1 MAGDWI
7 PIRIDLADEPE
18 VIAIGDELGIDYDMV
33 VGKLVRLWGW
43 ANRTTADGNARRVTQ
58 KWVDARVSAP
68 GFAKAMADVGWL
80 TIAPTGIE
88 FPRFDVWNSQSGK
101 QRILG
106 AKRAAAFRQNQGQ
119 KSNDAG
125 VTIALPTEQKRI
137 DSSLP
142 AKPPREKKPKQA
154 HKRPPDELF
163 DAVAQITASDP
174 KSSGSHIGRVCR
186 DLRASDSPYTVADV
200 KQLASILEKRG
211 FTLPITL
218 GTVSKYIGWTRD
230 EKHKVQGKTLEQI
243 AADVQARR
251 EKVRL
256 ELEELQRDRKES

>member
-18 VIAIGDELGIDYDMV
+18 VIAIGDELGIDYDTV

-43 ANRTTADGNARRVTQ
+43 ANRITADGNARRVTQ
-58 KWVDARVSAP
+58 KWVDARIGVT

-80 TIAPTGIE
+80 TISSTGLE

-106 AKRAAAFRQNQGQ
+106 AKRAATFRHQ
-119 KSNDAG
+119 KSNG
-125 VTIALPTEQKRI
+125 VSVTNALPTEQKRI
-137 DSSLP
+137 DSLS
-142 AKPPREKKPKQA
+142 EKKEPRSKSQNP
-154 HKRPPDELF
+154 RQSDELF

-174 KSSGSHIGRVCR
+174 KSSGPHIGRVCR
-186 DLRASDSPYTVADV
+186 DLRASDSPYTAADV
-200 KQLASILEKRG
+200 KQLASLLEKRG
-211 FTLPITL
+211 FTLPLTL

-230 EKHKVQGKTLEQI
+230 EKHKVQGKTLDQV
-243 AADVQARR
+243 AAEVEERR
-251 EKVRL
+251 DKVRQEIESL
-256 ELEELQRDRKES
+256 TRDRKESS